1 MVKHPWFQDLE
12 EPVASPL
19 LRAGGESIEVLVAE
33 QIYKSVSE
41 LKRQEARAGLLLVNA
56 LQLLEEQKLENA
68 ALQKPSPQKQQ
79 QADIGGDLTYI
90 EHQVEEGEDAQNG
103 QHTDS
108 ISMAEHLRVN
118 QELLDQMRLN
128 QELLQRLWKYENPQV
143 VQIVCGCVSVCI

>member
-1 MVKHPWFQDLE
+1 M
-12 EPVASPL
+12 ASPL

-68 ALQKPSPQKQQ
+68 ALQKPSPQKTQQ

-90 EHQVEEGEDAQNG
+90 EHQREEGEDAQNG
-103 QHTDS
+103 QQTDEGGRQ
-108 ISMAEHLRVN
+108 AELEFTMEGADEDWEHSSDSEAEN
-118 QELLDQMRLN
+118 NELGA
-128 QELLQRLWKYENPQV
+128 
-143 VQIVCGCVSVCI
+143 C